1 MSAEQATNPPTPRS
15 GPSRRLRRAAAW
27 TGAGSLLL
35 VLGMVL
41 LCYFYYPAGL
51 GKEQPIP
58 FSHRVH
64 AGDKEI
70 SCLMCHTT
78 ATGGARAGIPPLET
92 CMLCHRRIIIT
103 YPKVKELREHYF
115 AGRPVPWVRVNDLPD
130 YVYFDHSMH
139 LLRGF
144 DCGKCHGDV
153 RGMDRI
159 VQPQEFKMG
168 YCVQCH
174 RDNGASHDCT
184 ICHR

>member
-1 MSAEQATNPPTPRS
+1 MSANEPKPRES
-15 GPSRRLRRAAAW
+15 APSKRLRRAAAW
-27 TGAGSLLL
+27 LGVGTLLI

-41 LCYFYYPAGL
+41 LYYFYYPSRI

-78 ATGGARAGIPPLET
+78 VTEDARAGIPPLES
-92 CMLCHRRIIIT
+92 CMLCHKRIIVT
-103 YPKVKELREHYF
+103 YPQVKELREHYF
-115 AGRPVPWVRVNDLPD
+115 RNEPVEWVRVNDLPD

-139 LLRGF
+139 VLRGF
-144 DCGKCHGDV
+144 DCGQCHGDV
-153 RGMDRI
+153 KSMDRI
-159 VQPQEFKMG
+159 VQPQEFTMG

-174 RDNGASHDCT
+174 RDNGASHDCN